1 MVDTTTT
8 LLVTDTLQWDMKIYK
23 NANSSR
29 KVVVPW
35 VLGSML
41 PGISCC
47 PVIPM
52 GGIPRLFMAVA
63 QALGSDMGIVIELES
78 IDMLQ
83 IPSAGVRVTDKGV
96 SAASVTS
103 QQ

>member
-1 MVDTTTT
+1 MVDRTTTFQANGHY
-8 LLVTDTLQWDMKIYK
+8 LCSGILRYK

-29 KVVVPW
+29 NVMLW

-83 IPSAGVRVTDKGV
+83 IPSVGVKVTDREQE
-96 SAASVTS
+96 SVLHL
-103 QQ
+103 